1 MEHDHEFIIVNEGT
15 INPIAEKI
23 IKNYTDNLIGKFRHY
38 SSDKF
43 KIQISGLGYML
54 DTNNVTISY
63 LLDSLLNFGFSL
75 KFVNPEK
82 HIETLGVVCENVS
95 GKESYDYIYQIQDL
109 PSIFELSSKT
119 SIPVLG
125 IIIMRIVAQT
135 ILKYKILYKAIVFDL
150 DDTLWCGTLAEDGIE
165 EIIGNMQSKDGVPFV
180 SFMNFINVVANEL
193 GIFIAIC
200 SRNDSEKVKLT
211 IEQMGED
218 IFPLK
223 NQIDC
228 IVANNNDKSE
238 NIKEIAKRLSILP
251 EAIIFVDD
259 NQLIRDEVKS
269 KLPNVFVPEWSSHN
283 DLITQL
289 LAGCFFERNEL
300 SLDSQVRRRQ
310 FQAIEVERKNN
321 QLPKLFIKV
330 FKDSL
335 HEEATR
341 LYAKS
346 NQFKLSQ
353 LNRTFSDRTES
364 LFFEIFRQNGEN
376 LGICSAITYC
386 TLDNGNFI
394 ILNWAISCRYFEIG
408 LEEFILVYMLEKAKQ
423 GWIDFIFQSTGKNK
437 KVEELIDKYYGH
449 VVFDD
454 CSSIPND
461 SNVFVD
467 YISDSSYKQL
477 IAETTNIIGGFQL
490 YSLHEYGESIK
501 MLSSNTN
508 LKLIQ
513 NG

>member
-1 MEHDHEFIIVNEGT
+1 MEHNHDFFIVHNVS
-15 INPIAEKI
+15 INLIAERV
-23 IKNYTDNLIGKFRHY
+23 IKNYIDNLIGKFRHY

-43 KIQISGLGYML
+43 KIQISGVGYLL
-54 DTNNVTISY
+54 DTNDIAISY
-63 LLDSLLNFGFSL
+63 LLNSLSEYDFLL
-75 KFVNPEK
+75 EFVNPEK
-82 HIETLGVVCENVS
+82 HIETLEVVCENTS
-95 GKESYDYIYQIQDL
+95 NKESYSYKYQIQNL
-109 PSIFELSSKT
+109 PSVFELSSKIN
-119 SIPVLG
+119 IPVLG
-125 IIIMRIVAQT
+125 IVLMRIVAQT

-150 DDTLWCGTLAEDGIE
+150 DDTLWKGTLAEDGIE
-165 EIIGNMQSKDGVPFV
+165 KVIENMQSCAGTPFV
-180 SFMNFINVVANEL
+180 SFMNFIKVTAKEL

-200 SRNDSEKVKLT
+200 SRNNSEAVKLAL
-211 IEQMGED
+211 EQINEN

-228 IVANNNDKSE
+228 IAANNNDKSE
-238 NIKEIAKRLSILP
+238 NIKKIAKRLSILP

-283 DLITQL
+283 DLTTQL
-289 LAGCFFERNEL
+289 IAGCFFERNEL
-300 SLDSQVRRRQ
+300 SLDSQVRRIQ

-321 QLPKLFIKV
+321 QLPELFIKV
-330 FKDSL
+330 SKDSL

-353 LNRTFSDRTES
+353 LNRTFNDRTES

-386 TLDNGNFI
+386 TLDNENII

-408 LEEFILVYMLEKAKQ
+408 LEEFILVYMLEKAKKRS
-423 GWIDFIFQSTGKNK
+423 IDFIFQSTGMNK
-437 KVEELIDKYYGH
+437 KVEELINKYYGH
-449 VVFDD
+449 VVLDD

-461 SNVFVD
+461 SNVFVH
-467 YISDSSYKQL
+467 YLSDSSYKQL

-490 YSLHEYGESIK
+490 YSLNEYENSIK
-501 MLSSNTN
+501 ILSSNTN
-508 LKLIQ
+508 LKLI
-513 NG
+513 